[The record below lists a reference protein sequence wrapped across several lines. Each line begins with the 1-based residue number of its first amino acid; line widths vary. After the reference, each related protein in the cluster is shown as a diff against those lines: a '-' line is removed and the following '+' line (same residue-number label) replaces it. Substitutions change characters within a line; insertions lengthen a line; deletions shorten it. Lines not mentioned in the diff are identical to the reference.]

1 MSRNSFRS
9 KLEQIFETLLWNS
22 RLVVLLA
29 VVFSALSSIALF
41 IIGSYGLGK
50 TILSILPLRET
61 FAEYESVL
69 IGIISAVDLYLI
81 AIVLLIFA
89 FGIYELFI
97 SRIDVARLHDEV
109 KILEIGSL
117 DELKNKLL
125 KVIVM
130 VLIVTFFK
138 EILFMEFHG
147 SKEMLFLAVSILLIS
162 SSIYLIRKNEK
173 GEE

>member
-1 MSRNSFRS
+1 MKNHSGMKKVEHLF
-9 KLEQIFETLLWNS
+9 EIFLWNS

-29 VVFSALSSIALF
+29 VIFSALSSIALF
-41 IIGSYGLGK
+41 IVGSYGMGK
-50 TILSILPLRET
+50 TIFSIFPLKET
-61 FAEYESVL
+61 FAEYDSVL
-69 IGIISAVDLYLI
+69 IGIISAIDLYLI
-81 AIVLLIFA
+81 AIVLLIFS

-97 SRIDVARLHDEV
+97 SRIDVARLYEEL
-109 KILEIGSL
+109 KILDIGSL

-138 EILFMEFHG
+138 EVQFMKFH
-147 SKEMLFLAVSILLIS
+147 SVEEMLCLAISILLIS
-162 SSIYLIRKNEK
+162 MSIYLIRRNEK